1 MTESEYII
9 YLIFPILGAIFGA
22 LLWLNYFDK
31 IDLFEKEK
39 TSDLIIAFTIG
50 YLTPTLALWLYF
62 TQEISGFNFKGT
74 FINDLIYSILGI
86 GLTEELTKL
95 FGVIIALKLVKKRLN
110 EPIDYLIVGGVV
122 ALGFSIRENFI
133 YYSNYGSQIITGRT
147 FISCLVHII
156 NTSMCV
162 YGIYRTKLFGKGN
175 TYINSIVAVSMAV
188 VSHGL
193 FDFFLTM
200 KIGGIY
206 TPFLSTLV
214 YLIGINF
221 WIQMF
226 NNAINF
232 SPFFKY
238 EKTISSTKLYITIIG
253 WYTIIGF
260 LEFFF
265 LYYYAN
271 FNYAVTSTIK
281 NFLNEGILL
290 LIVAFR
296 ASRLELNKRK
306 YIPVKLQLPIQ
317 ITKNHDEDINLFGI
331 LPIKIRGGNKY
342 EFLFFNL
349 MEKQLW
355 LYPVNKQSVLFQNH
369 TLCRLLKKIYLK
381 NGVVCFIL
389 ETESEH
395 SKTKYILKPTKKS
408 LFTLHKLYPTGMLY
422 QFHNE
427 LENSELLQKT
437 ELSELSAIEA
447 VYLKKAE
454 KIKR

>member
-1 MTESEYII
+1 M
-9 YLIFPILGAIFGA
+9 
-22 LLWLNYFDK
+22 LWLRYFNK
-31 IDLFEKEK
+31 IDLFQKGK
-39 TSDLIIAFTIG
+39 TSDLVIAFTIG
-50 YLTPTLALWLYF
+50 YLTPTLTLWLYLS
-62 TQEISGFNFKGT
+62 QEIVGFNFNGT

-95 FGVIIALKLVKKRLN
+95 FGVLIALRIVKKRLN
-110 EPIDYLIVGGVV
+110 EPIDYLIFAGVV

-162 YGIYRTKLFGKGN
+162 YGIYRFKLFGKGN
-175 TYINSIVAVSMAV
+175 QYVNTILAFSMAV

-206 TPFLSTLV
+206 TPFLSTLI

-238 EKTISSTKLYITIIG
+238 EKTISSTKLYITIIA

-265 LYYYAN
+265 LYYYVD
-271 FNYAVTSTIK
+271 FKHAVTATIK

-306 YIPVKLQLPIQ
+306 YIPIKLQLPIQ

-331 LPIKIRGGNKY
+331 LPLKIRGGNKY
-342 EFLFFNL
+342 EFMFFNM

-355 LYPVNKQSVLFQNH
+355 LFPTAKNVAYFKNQTP
-369 TLCRLLKKIYLK
+369 CRLIKKVYLK
-381 NGVVCFIL
+381 NDVVCFIL
-389 ETESEH
+389 ELNIEQQKKNTFYDLSENH
-395 SKTKYILKPTKKS
+395 CLRYINYIQQAWYINTTKLLKTL
-408 LFTLHKLYPTGMLY
+408 KLYKK
-422 QFHNE
+422 QN
-427 LENSELLQKT
+427 
-437 ELSELSAIEA
+437 
-447 VYLKKAE
+447 YLN
-454 KIKR
+454 